1 MLLRT
6 VCSISL
12 LLLIMGFIIENNLK
26 NLPHYKRSE
35 FYLNISVAN
44 THNVNL
50 QICRTN
56 TELELQKWTTSQYKQ
71 YGIAKY

>member
-44 THNVNL
+44 THRMLIFKYAELIQNWNSRNG
-50 QICRTN
+50 QPPSTN
-56 TELELQKWTTSQYKQ
+56 SM
-71 YGIAKY
+71 A